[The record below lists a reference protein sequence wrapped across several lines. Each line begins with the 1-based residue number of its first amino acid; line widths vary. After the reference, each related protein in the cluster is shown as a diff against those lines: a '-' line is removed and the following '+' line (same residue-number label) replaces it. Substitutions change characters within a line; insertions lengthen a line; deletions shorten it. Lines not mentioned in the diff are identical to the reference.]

1 MRSNDEKGFS
11 LLELMVAAVLT
22 VGLMGGIFALVNR
35 NQQVFVTESGV
46 TDMNQNV
53 RTAVDLL
60 TRDIQCAGVGLP
72 VRHGNFAALYYKNGA
87 NGAPDSIMMINGDPS
102 APFATVTRIDVGQHR
117 DAREPPARHRADRI
131 RLQRTVQLHE
141 LRQEDENDL

>member
-1 MRSNDEKGFS
+1 MRSKNEKGFS

-53 RTAVDLL
+53 RTAV
-60 TRDIQCAGVGLP
+60 R
-72 VRHGNFAALYYKNGA
+72 
-87 NGAPDSIMMINGDPS
+87 PS
-102 APFATVTRIDVGQHR
+102 Y
-117 DAREPPARHRADRI
+117 ARHTMCRRGASSGRQQRQLRRALLQER
-131 RLQRTVQLHE
+131 REQRTRL
-141 LRQEDENDL
+141 DTDD